1 MSTITTRERAIDRR
15 LEEALEIDR
24 AYFYKRIRDM
34 LIEVQP

>member
-24 AYFYKRIRDM
+24 VYFYKRIKDM
-34 LIEVQP
+34 LMDVQP